1 MLTLK
6 YSKVNQAWFF
16 MWNNI
21 VLKIL
26 TNKGDMVDFLK
37 TETQLTP
44 THVSELLVSG
54 KTLGLDS

>member
-16 MWNNI
+16 MWNHI

-26 TNKGDMVDFLK
+26 TNKCDMVDFLK
-37 TETQLTP
+37 NETQLTP
-44 THVSELLVSG
+44 THVSELLASG